1 MIVTPTNI
9 HKSLA
14 LACWRSPKE
23 AKTQIEI
30 IECTSTSIK
39 LYMVFQVPS
48 HTVLFKIC
56 KNKSEVCFS
65 NHTSCEDRC
74 MVGDPVVRSKGTKQK
89 DMWHHNIIGRTWI
102 SITIDISIVG
112 ANCHYVF
119 KNVEHF

>member
-48 HTVLFKIC
+48 HTLSYLRYVKI
-56 KNKSEVCFS
+56 S
-65 NHTSCEDRC
+65 
-74 MVGDPVVRSKGTKQK
+74 QK
-89 DMWHHNIIGRTWI
+89 FVSQIILHVKTDAW
-102 SITIDISIVG
+102 
-112 ANCHYVF
+112 
-119 KNVEHF
+119 